1 MSISKISNVKM
12 IGLASAV
19 PAQGRTLADDA
30 DVYGNDDVI
39 KVSESTGVKC
49 RHIAPQDLC
58 TSDLCYAAAER
69 LLSEANI
76 PRDSIDTL
84 IFVSQTPDF
93 ILPATSCTLQSRLG
107 LSTNCAAFDV
117 GLGCSGYVYGLWLA
131 ANLIAANGS
140 RRLLL
145 MVGDTINKLA
155 APQDR
160 SVSLLFG
167 DAGTATLLEKSEN
180 EEPLTFVLGTDGA
193 GYNNLI
199 VPAGGCRN
207 PSNES
212 TRARTPR
219 ESGNM
224 RSDEDLFM
232 NGAEIFSFTLARVA
246 PLIKTVLENSAWTAE
261 DVDYF
266 VFHQANKFILTH
278 LAKRMKLPPDKV
290 PIAMENYGNTSS
302 ASIPLTMTTSLR
314 HQLRHERLK
323 LVLAGFGV
331 GYSWGA
337 AACDCGPLIMPDL
350 VVVPEGKVRERSR
363 L

>member
-1 MSISKISNVKM
+1 MSISKISGVK
-12 IGLASAV
+12 IVGLASAV
-19 PAQGRTLADDA
+19 PAQVRTIADDA
-30 DVYGNDDVI
+30 EVYGSDDVI
-39 KVSESTGVKC
+39 KVSDSTGVKR

-69 LLSEANI
+69 LLSEAKI
-76 PRDSIDTL
+76 SRDSIDAL

-131 ANLIAANGS
+131 ATLIAAGGM
-140 RRLLL
+140 RRVLV
-145 MVGDTINKLA
+145 MVGDTSNKLV

-167 DAGTATLLEKSEN
+167 DAGTATVLEKSDEAT
-180 EEPLTFVLGTDGA
+180 PMTFVLGTDGA
-193 GYNNLI
+193 GHNNLI

-207 PSNES
+207 PSDES

-232 NGAEIFSFTLARVA
+232 NGAEIFSFTLARVS
-246 PLIKTVLENSAWTAE
+246 PLIKSVLDNSAWTAE
-261 DVDYF
+261 EVDYF

-278 LAKRMKLPPDKV
+278 LAKRMKLPPEKV
-290 PIAMENYGNTSS
+290 PIALENYGNTSS
-302 ASIPLTMTTSLR
+302 ASIPLTMTTSLL
-314 HQLRHERLK
+314 HLLTGDRLK

-337 AACDCGPLIMPDL
+337 AAIDCGPLIMPEL
-350 VVVPEGKVRERSR
+350 VVVPQ
-363 L
+363 